1 MAAEP
6 VIVYLDD
13 HLAGS
18 ATAIQILETLRDDS
32 VLGAWSSA
40 MLKEVESDR
49 RVLSDLRLRIDQ
61 TPNFL
66 KQAIGWLAGTLSRAQ
81 LHQQVSGPVGKLEA
95 LEALAVGIQGKLAL
109 WKALEVSAD
118 SRLSGVDLEQLR
130 GRALAQY
137 GEVEKRRLEVVQA
150 VLGKASAT

>member
-6 VIVYLDD
+6 IIVYLDD

-66 KQAIGWLAGTLSRAQ
+66 KQAIGWLAGTLSRAK
-81 LHQQVSGPVGKLEA
+81 LHPQISGPLGRLEA
-95 LEALAVGIQGKLAL
+95 LEMLAIGIQGKLAL
-109 WKALEVSAD
+109 WRALRVAVD
-118 SRLSGVDLEQLR
+118 PRLTGVDYEHLSA
-130 GRALAQY
+130 RALAQSD
-137 GEVEKRRLEVVQA
+137 EVEGRRLDVARA
-150 VLGKASAT
+150 VLGKTSAT